1 MKKDINIDFISE
13 RRSTEPCKI
22 ADQVNIK
29 LFRFSYFNGSDWNL
43 PVEKRRVFHNHIYWE
58 FDGDGELLCKNKIYP
73 LQGGNIYL
81 LGQDCRVGLS
91 CRSKVE
97 RYYAVI
103 SCELLTGVDLLYFL
117 DEPVCL
123 GKWTAADMK
132 ILNGID
138 RKAGITLE
146 EVFFLKG
153 LIFKSLLKLRPELGK
168 AIDFHSRIYSK
179 HKTVLDHIDN
189 NLSAGLKLS
198 SLAKLVNMPNYE
210 LSRRFKHDTGYPL
223 KNYINRK
230 IFASA
235 NAMILE
241 NSLLIKEIA
250 EKLGFRDE
258 YYFNR
263 FFFKMAGISPGKYRN
278 QHI

>member
-1 MKKDINIDFISE
+1 MKKILNIDFISE
-13 RRSTEPCKI
+13 RVSTEASKV
-22 ADQVNIK
+22 AAQVDIK
-29 LFRFSYFNGSDWNL
+29 LLRFSYFRSPDWHL
-43 PVEKRRVFHNHIYWE
+43 PVENRRVFHNHIYWE
-58 FDGDGELLCKNKIYP
+58 IDGDGELICKNKTYP

-81 LGQDCRVGLS
+81 LGQNCRVGLN
-91 CRSKVE
+91 CRSNVE
-97 RYYAVI
+97 RYYAVF

-123 GKWTAADMK
+123 GKWTPTDMK

-138 RKAGITLE
+138 RKKGISIE
-146 EVFFLKG
+146 EVFFVKG
-153 LIFKSLLKLRPELGK
+153 LIFKSLPNLRPELGK
-168 AIDFHSRIYSK
+168 AVDFHSRIYSK
-179 HKTVLDHIDN
+179 HKTILDHIDS

-210 LSRRFKHDTGYPL
+210 LSRRFKNDTGFPL
-223 KNYINRK
+223 KNYVNRK
-230 IFASA
+230 IFSRA
-235 NAMILE
+235 NTMILE

-278 QHI
+278 QHM